1 LFTGAITW
9 RKDRYLTASLELER
23 NWVSLAE
30 GDFDTSLVMVRLDC
44 AFTPFISLA
53 NFVQYDSESANI
65 GLQSRLRWILAPG
78 NEVFVVLNHAW
89 QEDQFDRFESAQTR
103 LRVKMNY
110 TFRF

>member
-1 LFTGAITW
+1 
-9 RKDRYLTASLELER
+9 
-23 NWVSLAE
+23 
-30 GDFDTSLVMVRLDC
+30 MVRLDC

-103 LRVKMNY
+103 LRVKVNY